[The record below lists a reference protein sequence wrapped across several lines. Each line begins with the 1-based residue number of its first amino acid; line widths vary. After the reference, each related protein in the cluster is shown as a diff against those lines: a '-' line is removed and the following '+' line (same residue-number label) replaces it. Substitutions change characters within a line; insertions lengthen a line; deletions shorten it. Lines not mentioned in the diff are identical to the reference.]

1 MVPVYFMDTRHP
13 ENATEHQELS
23 SRLYGGDDG
32 VRIRQEYV
40 LGIGGVQ
47 LFDHLEMELS
57 GLHLN
62 EGHCTFAML
71 DLLKRGWSREQL
83 AQRSL
88 FTTHTPVPAG
98 HDRFEWSLVE
108 DVIGDLLPTDAKSWS
123 EVQAIRTW

>member
-1 MVPVYFMDTRHP
+1 MNSHLTRTDVVLELELDGKPLFVYVWKAEIHGHSGHMVPVYFMDTRHP

-40 LGIGGVQ
+40 LGVGGVQ

-71 DLLKRGWSREQL
+71 DLLSVDGVVSN
-83 AQRSL
+83 
-88 FTTHTPVPAG
+88 
-98 HDRFEWSLVE
+98 
-108 DVIGDLLPTDAKSWS
+108 
-123 EVQAIRTW
+123 